1 MESLRCR
8 LVNLTDTVQQLV
20 GVVHR
25 RGLRRSGP
33 GQTSGHGPGQAPAV
47 KSPTEVCKT
56 TCNHPTPIHGGNVTC
71 QFPQNSSTAVA
82 SADIVKPLEATETPK
97 SAGSPTR
104 VLRHINFRLL
114 WVGSVTSAAGA
125 AIGSI
130 VIVWLVY
137 NETHSPIAISL
148 LGIVQFLPTLLFG
161 LLAGALIDRWD
172 RRRLMVTCDVA
183 RAVCFGA
190 VALFVLLYG
199 INTVVLIGVVFAVA
213 AFSTAFRPATN
224 ATIPRIL
231 PLSDIQDGNGL
242 LQGGT
247 TIASFIGSPIGGVL
261 VVTVGAVVGLA
272 LNALTFAISGAMI
285 FMMVIPI
292 AQRAK
297 PAGSSG
303 KSSLLGEVGE
313 GLRYVRSQ
321 TALLII
327 TLSAMGA
334 NFFLS
339 IWGGF
344 TVIYVAIQLHQGAA
358 GFGIVVAANTAG
370 FALGALLPGRLHT
383 ERAPGIWL
391 VGAWGVVGFFVIGLA
406 LTSSLPF
413 AVVLTFLGGTFL
425 SIGNTTWLSGVQKV
439 VPDEFLGRYFAT
451 DEAGSFAM
459 IPAGV
464 AVGGV
469 LVLLIGISNSYLIAG
484 VGVLLINLILVFS
497 PKVRHW
503 GQESPGT
510 GPVPQGPT

>member
-1 MESLRCR
+1 
-8 LVNLTDTVQQLV
+8 V
-20 GVVHR
+20 
-25 RGLRRSGP
+25 
-33 GQTSGHGPGQAPAV
+33 
-47 KSPTEVCKT
+47 
-56 TCNHPTPIHGGNVTC
+56 
-71 QFPQNSSTAVA
+71 NSSESTGNP
-82 SADIVKPLEATETPK
+82 STT
-97 SAGSPTR
+97 GSPTR
-104 VLRHINFRLL
+104 VLRYKNFRLL
-114 WVGSVTSAAGA
+114 WIGSVTSAAGA

-130 VIVWLVY
+130 VIVWIVY

-148 LGIVQFLPTLLFG
+148 LGIFQFLPTLLFG

-172 RRRLMVTCDVA
+172 RRRLMLACDVA
-183 RAVCFGA
+183 RALCFGA
-190 VALFVLLYG
+190 LALYVLLYG
-199 INTVVLIGVVFAVA
+199 VSTVVLIGVVFAVA

-231 PLSDIQDGNGL
+231 PNSDIQDGNGL
-242 LQGGT
+242 LQGGS

-272 LNALTFAISGAMI
+272 LNALTFAISATMI
-285 FMMVIPI
+285 FMMVIPTVT
-292 AQRAK
+292 RAK
-297 PAGSSG
+297 TGDPSV
-303 KSSLLGEVGE
+303 KSSILGEVGE
-313 GLRYVRSQ
+313 GLRYLRSQ
-321 TALLII
+321 TTLLII

-383 ERAPGIWL
+383 ERAPGLWVL
-391 VGAWGVVGFFVIGLA
+391 AAWGPVGFCVIGLA

-413 AVVLTFLGGTFL
+413 AIVLTFVGGTLL
-425 SIGNTTWLSGVQKV
+425 SIGNTTWLSGVQKT
-439 VPDEFLGRYFAT
+439 VPDEYLGRYFAT

-469 LVLLIGISNSYLIAG
+469 LVLVIGISNSYFVAG
-484 VGVLLINLILVFS
+484 VGVLLVNLVLLFS
-497 PKVRHW
+497 PGVRHW
-503 GQESPGT
+503 GRERPGP
-510 GPVPQGPT
+510 GLAAH